1 MIAEV
6 QAKPGFDRFL
16 RTSPASEL
24 AQAAADGPIIIVNAS
39 SLGSHALILTS
50 GGVAEPLPLAGLS
63 LETLYERVPGF
74 LTAVDDTSSPLV
86 SSRTAAEQRITE
98 TLGWLWDEVA
108 APVLHRLGITG
119 PPGEGEPWPRLW
131 WYASGVLSFLPLHA
145 AGHHSTRFEAVPATV
160 MDRVISSYTP
170 TVRALSH
177 ARRASSPGS
186 GDLAGAERTLGHGLA
201 VAMPHT
207 PGQRDLPGV
216 HDEVADLEHCLP
228 GQLNVLEGPQAT
240 RDKVLQALPAAR
252 WAHFA
257 CHAYSDPEDP
267 SASQLLLA
275 DQPLTVADIA
285 NLRLDGA
292 RLAYLS
298 ACSTGRPGFRLS
310 DEAIHLASA
319 FQLAGYRQV
328 VATLWPIGDQ
338 HAADIAA
345 GIYTTLATAP
355 DDAARA
361 VHSAIRQFRS
371 RWPNIPSA
379 WASHIHTGV

>member
-1 MIAEV
+1 MI
-6 QAKPGFDRFL
+6 
-16 RTSPASEL
+16 
-24 AQAAADGPIIIVNAS
+24 
-39 SLGSHALILTS
+39 
-50 GGVAEPLPLAGLS
+50 
-63 LETLYERVPGF
+63 
-74 LTAVDDTSSPLV
+74 
-86 SSRTAAEQRITE
+86 
-98 TLGWLWDEVA
+98 
-108 APVLHRLGITG
+108 
-119 PPGEGEPWPRLW
+119 
-131 WYASGVLSFLPLHA
+131 
-145 AGHHSTRFEAVPATV
+145 
-160 MDRVISSYTP
+160 DRVISSYTP

-328 VATLWPIGDQ
+328 VA
-338 HAADIAA
+338 H
-345 GIYTTLATAP
+345 TLANLATSTPRTSPPVSTPPSQPPQRCRPRGTQRHPSVPQPLAQHP
-355 DDAARA
+355 ISVGISHPHRRVTGSPPAFMGVKKPQICVGVSRWYCTGEPSLRLPTGASVSSGPAARA
-361 VHSAIRQFRS
+361 RTRYWPTAIS
-371 RWPNIPSA
+371 C
-379 WASHIHTGV
+379 